1 LSNRAESQAAPE
13 SAAICSPPTK
23 LRLEA
28 MELVVPLF
36 RIDRLNRRYV
46 QPSELRVDLSGLEP
60 DLYRVLAVQNFWTE
74 DRNPDLSE
82 VLAGVFLARRRADG
96 IWEEPENWPV
106 ECRALGTLGYVDIR
120 KPDRLTLFL

>member
-1 LSNRAESQAAPE
+1 
-13 SAAICSPPTK
+13 
-23 LRLEA
+23 